1 MSEEIRILVLDDR
14 PADAELML
22 SEVRKEGI
30 EFTALRV
37 ETERDFRKQLQE
49 YRPSLI
55 LADSSLPTCDGMS
68 ALAVAQ
74 AECSDVP
81 FILVSGSLGEDRAV
95 ESLHHGATDYI
106 LKERLSR
113 LGAAVRRAL
122 LAVEGRHELKRA
134 EQHLRDSEMRYRGL
148 FESARDGILI
158 LDSETG
164 MVVDVNPFLTQI
176 VGLSHEQFLGK
187 KVWALG
193 FFKDIVANQA
203 NFAELQQKEYIRYED
218 KPLETADGR
227 RIDVEFVSN
236 TYLVA
241 DRKVIQCNIRDITE
255 RKRKEEHIRML
266 NADLTQHVA
275 EHRSLEEKF
284 IEAQKME
291 VVGRLAAGVA
301 HDFNN
306 ILAVIMGYS
315 DVIASDLGPDSPLRT
330 YTEEIRL
337 ASERAVGL
345 TRQLLVFSRH
355 QKVRLVVLDLNDI
368 VKDLDAMLRRL
379 VDENIEMKVV
389 PGTHS
394 GRIKADAGYVGQVL
408 MNLVVNARDAMP
420 NGGKL
425 TIATENVTLD
435 ALDARTLPGAMPGDY
450 VMLSVS
456 DTGIGMV
463 DEVKGRLFEAFF
475 TTKPQGKGTG
485 LGLTTCHTIVEQSGG
500 CIGVDSELGRG
511 TTFRIYLPRIEQPLD
526 VAAGPIQTG
535 PLPRGTETVL
545 VVEDEPSVRHLATS
559 VLEARGYTV
568 LRAPNGQDALHM
580 VPAARPD
587 LDLLLL
593 DVMMPGLS
601 GFDVLARLREHS
613 ATRALPIIMLTAKAQ
628 ESDAE
633 RGISLGANDYVL
645 KPFSPRDLMS
655 RINAQLVR
663 VG

>member
-1 MSEEIRILVLDDR
+1 
-14 PADAELML
+14 
-22 SEVRKEGI
+22 
-30 EFTALRV
+30 
-37 ETERDFRKQLQE
+37 
-49 YRPSLI
+49 
-55 LADSSLPTCDGMS
+55 
-68 ALAVAQ
+68 
-74 AECSDVP
+74 
-81 FILVSGSLGEDRAV
+81 
-95 ESLHHGATDYI
+95 
-106 LKERLSR
+106 
-113 LGAAVRRAL
+113 
-122 LAVEGRHELKRA
+122 
-134 EQHLRDSEMRYRGL
+134 
-148 FESARDGILI
+148 
-158 LDSETG
+158 
-164 MVVDVNPFLTQI
+164 
-176 VGLSHEQFLGK
+176 
-187 KVWALG
+187 
-193 FFKDIVANQA
+193 
-203 NFAELQQKEYIRYED
+203 
-218 KPLETADGR
+218 
-227 RIDVEFVSN
+227 
-236 TYLVA
+236 
-241 DRKVIQCNIRDITE
+241 
-255 RKRKEEHIRML
+255 
-266 NADLTQHVA
+266 
-275 EHRSLEEKF
+275 
-284 IEAQKME
+284 
-291 VVGRLAAGVA
+291 
-301 HDFNN
+301 
-306 ILAVIMGYS
+306 
-315 DVIASDLGPDSPLRT
+315 
-330 YTEEIRL
+330 L

-568 LRAPNGQDALHM
+568 LRAPNGQDALRVACEHKGAPIRLVITDVVM
-580 VPAARPD
+580 PLMGGKIMADWLKTTYPD
-587 LDLLLL
+587 LKILFTSGYTDDAISQHGVLDPGVAFLPKPYTPSTLTRKVREML
-593 DVMMPGLS
+593 DVM
-601 GFDVLARLREHS
+601 
-613 ATRALPIIMLTAKAQ
+613 
-628 ESDAE
+628 
-633 RGISLGANDYVL
+633 
-645 KPFSPRDLMS
+645 
-655 RINAQLVR
+655 
-663 VG
+663 